1 MLRSLCVLTIALAF
15 AGCSRQPGQQSAA
28 AIPPGQGTPPA
39 DQSANAP
46 APAPA
51 PLPESVPPVEPPAA
65 GAQAPAPEA
74 RRPVPSRGSAV
85 DESSPAP
92 ARPVVAAKR
101 SPFKADEVPAPATAV
116 KPLALTIP
124 AGTRIRVRL
133 GEPLDTK
140 NSRPGERFVA
150 HLDQPVLAGDRVIVP
165 RGTAF
170 HGHVVEAKSSG
181 RFKGRAYLAVTL
193 DSFQLHGSTYE
204 ISTAAS
210 SRSSTSHKK
219 RNLVLMGGGSGVG
232 AAIGAIAGGGVGAL
246 IGAGAGAAAGT
257 TGAFITGKKNVKL
270 PAETPLTF
278 SLQNPVT
285 IRG

>member
-1 MLRSLCVLTIALAF
+1 MMLKSVCVLTIALAF
-15 AGCSRQPGQQSAA
+15 AGCSRQPGQQSEAA
-28 AIPPGQGTPPA
+28 NPPGQGTPPA
-39 DQSANAP
+39 AESAAAP
-46 APAPA
+46 APAA
-51 PLPESVPPVEPPAA
+51 PLPESAPPVETPTPSRADA
-65 GAQAPAPEA
+65 VPEPAPAPES
-74 RRPVPSRGSAV
+74 PVVTAKRSAFKAH
-85 DESSPAP
+85 EAPAP
-92 ARPVVAAKR
+92 AAA
-101 SPFKADEVPAPATAV
+101 VQ
-116 KPLALTIP
+116 PLALTIP
-124 AGTRIRVRL
+124 AGTKIRVRL

-150 HLDQPVLAGDRVIVP
+150 HLDQPVLAGNRVIIP

-170 HGHVVEAKSSG
+170 HGHVVESKSSG

-210 SRSSTSHKK
+210 GRSSTSHKK